1 MERRIGQRRVGERV
15 VVAGSD
21 VLGVDEHAE
30 YEGPKEESR
39 RPKKAACR
47 CSIRSRQA
55 RPAASRCLP
64 SFVSTSPCELRG
76 MGAVTILSSRLH

>member
-21 VLGVDEHAE
+21 VLGVDEYAE

-47 CSIRSRQA
+47 CSI
-55 RPAASRCLP
+55 
-64 SFVSTSPCELRG
+64 
-76 MGAVTILSSRLH
+76 